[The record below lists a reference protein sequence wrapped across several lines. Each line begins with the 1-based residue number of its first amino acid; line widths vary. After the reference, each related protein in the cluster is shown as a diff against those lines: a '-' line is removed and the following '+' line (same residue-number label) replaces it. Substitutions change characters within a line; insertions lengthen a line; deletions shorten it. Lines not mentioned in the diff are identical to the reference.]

1 MVVLEVVQQPS
12 LLLRCNLYIVLLLA
26 IQQDYR
32 PGLVKLLSK
41 YCYTPRKAAETDI
54 SCTGGPFIDLGL
66 LTVGNQISILLKV
79 TNSTGDV
86 IGTVILYTTTYLIN
100 IVYHMYVCMYVCKYV
115 SYFSIMCM

>member
-1 MVVLEVVQQPS
+1 MFLF
-12 LLLRCNLYIVLLLA
+12 LFLA

-41 YCYTPRKAAETDI
+41 YCYPPRKAVETDI

-86 IGTVILYTTTYLIN
+86 IGI
-100 IVYHMYVCMYVCKYV
+100 
-115 SYFSIMCM
+115 